1 MWYGMWYRHMHR
13 THYMLCISKI
23 SHTSRAVAT
32 PAMAREPWEAGEA
45 WRAWLLNK
53 IGMTEEE
60 AVADMPLFYDK
71 AREVI
76 RRSNQSGFRDVFK
89 VGEKWQAKVYVG
101 PKDQRHAGY
110 FATPEAAADEVLKYL
125 CTGVPPPKPE
135 REARPASTS
144 SCVVAPCSSTPG
156 RLPSSPT
163 GSSQRAPPPLPA
175 IAAHHPPAHVFLVC
189 KSVFQIRS

>member
-1 MWYGMWYRHMHR
+1 
-13 THYMLCISKI
+13 
-23 SHTSRAVAT
+23 
-32 PAMAREPWEAGEA
+32 MAREPWEAGEA

-101 PKDQRHAGY
+101 PNDQRHAGY

-125 CTGVPPPKPE
+125 CTGKPPPKPE
-135 REARPASTS
+135 RERRKRGEAPRPPAKRQKAAQQASPVTPLAELPAQPITPATLAELGVYTAP
-144 SCVVAPCSSTPG
+144 CFDGEAPGAPTVVASALDTM
-156 RLPSSPT
+156 
-163 GSSQRAPPPLPA
+163 
-175 IAAHHPPAHVFLVC
+175 
-189 KSVFQIRS
+189 